1 MNPARPQPGD
11 FILALDGLGDPEARA
26 VDFRAGEALFSL
38 IVARRGGDVC
48 AYENRCPHAA
58 MPLDRPDGRVII
70 DAGGFLVCAM
80 HGASFD
86 LATGACAGG
95 PADAPLTP
103 FAIAVRDGAIFAA
116 EIGG

>member
-1 MNPARPQPGD
+1 VNPARPQPGD
-11 FILALDGLGDPEARA
+11 VICALDGFGDPEARA
-26 VDFRAGEALFSL
+26 VDFRAGDAVFSL
-38 IVARRGGDVC
+38 IIVRRGDLVR
-48 AYENRCPHAA
+48 AYENRCPHAR

-86 LATGACAGG
+86 AMSGACAGG

-103 FAIAVRDGAIFAA
+103 FAIAVRDGAVVAA
-116 EIGG
+116 